1 MYVCS
6 FKIEKENP
14 PVEVVPSVLINQS
27 NNICDCEFSG
37 VLTKNLFFYSMEVKN
52 TKILQKRRC

>member
-27 NNICDCEFSG
+27 NNIVI